1 MAAAQDTLSKW
12 TFGVLGGVE
21 FNYTRVQ
28 AEGNEELQNI
38 WDSLES
44 PVWRGIGGLRVAY
57 KFNKKIDF
65 FAGINYANRG
75 YLIDTLEEAG
85 FHNLIYHYRYL
96 DIPVGASFSLPFNKK
111 NELLFSLAATPR
123 FLISEK
129 IDYEKIGQTAT
140 FEMENT
146 SVQNKTILN
155 VNAWLGIRRHVTSHS
170 TLDLL
175 FNGNKSL
182 SPMSDGPI
190 SRYLNSIGLQLVFS
204 TRI

>member
-12 TFGVLGGVE
+12 TFGVIGGVE

-28 AEGNEELQNI
+28 AEDNEELQNI

-44 PVWRGIGGLRVAY
+44 PVWRGTGGLRVAY

-65 FAGINYANRG
+65 FVGINYANRG
-75 YLIDTLEEAG
+75 YFIDTLEEAG

-96 DIPVGASFSLPFNKK
+96 EIPVGASFSLSLNKK

-129 IDYEKIGQTAT
+129 IDYEKIGQSAI

-146 SVQNKTILN
+146 SVQNKSIMN
-155 VNAWLGIRRHVTSHS
+155 VNAGLGIRRHITGYS
-170 TLDLL
+170 TLDLI
-175 FNGNKSL
+175 FNGNQSL
-182 SPMSDGPI
+182 SPLSDGPL
-190 SRYLNSIGLQLVFS
+190 SRYLNSIGLLLVLS